1 MDLEQIQ
8 ISDYII
14 IEITNTHKVAGGD
27 QEPPYNIDELEIKV
41 HH

>member
-14 IEITNTHKVAGGD
+14 IEIANTNMVVGG
-27 QEPPYNIDELEIKV
+27 Q
-41 HH
+41 